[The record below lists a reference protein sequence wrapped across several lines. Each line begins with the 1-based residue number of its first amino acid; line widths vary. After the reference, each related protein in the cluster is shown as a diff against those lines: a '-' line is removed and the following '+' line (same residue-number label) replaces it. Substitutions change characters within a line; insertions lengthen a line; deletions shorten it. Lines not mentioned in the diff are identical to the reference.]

1 MKAENTLDL
10 DRISAPKLIPPTPWH
25 KEQTDKLFCFK
36 KKKKKMFTSVYQ
48 WGDPREEQNGDGD

>member
-25 KEQTDKLFCFK
+25 KEQTDKFFALK
-36 KKKKKMFTSVYQ
+36 KKKKDIY
-48 WGDPREEQNGDGD
+48 

>member
-10 DRISAPKLIPPTPWH
+10 DRISAPNLIPPTRWH

-36 KKKKKMFTSVYQ
+36 EKKKKDIY
-48 WGDPREEQNGDGD
+48 